1 MEILNFVNEEI
12 IKDVDLPGLT
22 VEDIEA
28 VLSENADWS
37 GEQIE
42 QFLRSAVDLS
52 EIEAKLFSA
61 TGYESDSGYS
71 TYDVSPVTSTA
82 PLHLPPGGTFQ
93 SRSLSPAL
101 TPVDPTPF
109 FRCNYSPTNPS
120 FPSSSPHIIRPSL
133 HDSLTS
139 PINDASIFSP
149 PQFTAFGPN
158 QDTRATSYLPTSMF
172 APFPLSHPPQSLSY
186 STQPQDYCS
195 PSLLSA
201 GAYFS
206 ENPTTCATMDGINS
220 PFTDLLAPESTFT
233 DDVKPTD
240 LRSNPLTCQR
250 ATDGLIHYE
259 NFMSS
264 GSQELVVNRGGLLET
279 HSLPN
284 LKNEHEPATLNM
296 PESLGTVVKSE
307 ADTQVS
313 CSVSGSDSMEVHTS
327 NSEDEPT
334 TTVSSIKTETTVT
347 SPSGHTQM
355 QTTLA
360 PSLQNLPNIPGIN
373 TQLLQ
378 SLCSQMP
385 MLSNLLASSSNP
397 AIFLVAIT
405 TALSTLTKPF
415 QDDGATSV
423 NVNGLPGIKSEL
435 SKLPPTEV
443 EQLKSRIAKLGADQI
458 EKLLSLKTDATPS
471 SNPPAPTESDFRS
484 CSQTVPVQG
493 KKPTE
498 RTVFARIL
506 PTQSNVCLPPTASV
520 PVSSSHGLQNT
531 VPNSW
536 QVGVN
541 PHSKNHRY
549 PIQDSESVGAK
560 QILKGQRARLHKA
573 GNPVAVKPSHK
584 KSKTSQWPRSMNK
597 ANLMAFREHILSKL
611 KKGQE
616 EMTYSS
622 SEANATATSITPK
635 VETPSPC
642 SEYRAEVMCERNHT
656 TMEGF
661 CDSKSTELL
670 GSMSKSPMSLDH
682 CENGANDTTTR
693 GRSLEFSDL
702 LFQDDIFSDF
712 HFNPDTLLS
721 SSSLSMDPGVLD
733 MIGGIES
740 ENELNCGGL
749 AHSDLSEELAQ
760 ILCSNDSP
768 NRVPTPSEQESMEI
782 DCIRDF
788 LSDAHNNCKPVPPP
802 NQTHLHVNLQRPCNN
817 DSATGSAHYSNGPQ
831 QYKQSVL
838 TDSDRIA
845 IQTSE
850 ALRQCV
856 VNATTY
862 SFPEPNTVHGSLDN
876 FTSEA
881 PLKFHCLDSILQTQ
895 RDPLLADGTCNVTEH
910 FDI

>member
-1 MEILNFVNEEI
+1 MNEEI

-37 GEQIE
+37 GEQVE

-82 PLHLPPGGTFQ
+82 PIHLPPGTFQ

-101 TPVDPTPF
+101 TPVDPTSF

-120 FPSSSPHIIRPSL
+120 FPPSSPHMIHPPL
-133 HDSLTS
+133 HDSITS

-158 QDTRATSYLPTSMF
+158 QDTSYLQTSIF
-172 APFPLSHPPQSLSY
+172 APLPLSHPSQTLSY

-195 PSLLSA
+195 PSLLST
-201 GAYFS
+201 GTYFS
-206 ENPTTCATMDGINS
+206 ENPTTTATMDGISS
-220 PFTDLLAPESTFT
+220 PFTDLLTPESTFT
-233 DDVKPTD
+233 DDAKPTD
-240 LRSNPLTCQR
+240 LRSNPLACQR
-250 ATDGLIHYE
+250 TTDGLIHYE

-264 GSQELVVNRGGLLET
+264 GSPGSVVNRGCLLET
-279 HSLPN
+279 QILPN
-284 LKNEHEPATLNM
+284 MKNEHEPASLNM
-296 PESLGTVVKSE
+296 PKSPNIVVKSE
-307 ADTQVS
+307 ADQVS
-313 CSVSGSDSMEVHTS
+313 CSVAGSESMEPHTS
-327 NSEDEPT
+327 NTEGEPT
-334 TTVSSIKTETTVT
+334 TIVSSIKTETAAT
-347 SPSGHTQM
+347 SASGPTQM
-355 QTTLA
+355 QATLS
-360 PSLQNLPNIPGIN
+360 PSLQSLPNIPGLS

-378 SLCSQMP
+378 TLCSQMP
-385 MLSNLLASSSNP
+385 MLSKLLASSSNP

-415 QDDGATSV
+415 QNNGATSV
-423 NVNGLPGIKSEL
+423 NVNSLPGIKSEL

-443 EQLKSRIAKLGADQI
+443 EQLKSQIANLGADQI
-458 EKLLSLKTDATPS
+458 EKLLSLKADATLSLFS
-471 SNPPAPTESDFRS
+471 SNPPAPTELNLRS
-484 CSQTVPVQG
+484 CSQAAPVQG

-506 PTQSNVCLPPTASV
+506 PTQSNGCLPPTTSV
-520 PVSSSHGLQNT
+520 PVSPNHGLQNT
-531 VPNSW
+531 LANGRP
-536 QVGVN
+536 VGVSH
-541 PHSKNHRY
+541 PPKDTAQHRY
-549 PIQDSESVGAK
+549 LIQDSESLGAK

-573 GNPVAVKPSHK
+573 GNPVAMKPSHK
-584 KSKTSQWPRSMNK
+584 KSKSSQWPRSMNR

-616 EMTYSS
+616 EMMYSS
-622 SEANATATSITPK
+622 SEVNAIATSVTPK
-635 VETPSPC
+635 VEAPSPS
-642 SEYRAEVMCERNHT
+642 SEYRVKVMCERNT

-661 CDSKSTELL
+661 CDSESTDL
-670 GSMSKSPMSLDH
+670 GSMSKSPMSLQLDH
-682 CENGANDTTTR
+682 CANSPNDTTAQ
-693 GRSLEFSDL
+693 GNSLEFSDL
-702 LFQDDIFSDF
+702 LLQDDIFSDF

-721 SSSLSMDPGVLD
+721 SSSLSMDAGVLG
-733 MIGGIES
+733 MIEGVES
-740 ENELNCGGL
+740 EKELNCGSL

-760 ILCSNDSP
+760 ILDSNDSP
-768 NRVPTPSEQESMEI
+768 PTPSEQESMEI
-782 DCIRDF
+782 DCIREF
-788 LSDAHNNCKPVPPP
+788 LSDTQNDCKPVQPP

-817 DSATGSAHYSNGPQ
+817 VSATGSVHYSNGPQ
-831 QYKQSVL
+831 QYKQAAL

-850 ALRQCV
+850 SLRQCV

-862 SFPEPNTVHGSLDN
+862 SFAQPSTVHGSLDN

-881 PLKFHCLDSILQTQ
+881 TLKFHCLDSILQTQ
-895 RDPLLADGTCNVTEH
+895 RDPLLADGTCNITEH
-910 FDI
+910 LDY